1 MSKGSYLVEA
11 LTAFT
16 DNYIWLIKDLKNQ
29 AAWVVDPGD
38 ASPVLN
44 TLNQQ
49 QLQLQG
55 ILITHHHYDHINGI
69 PKLIEKLPKVRVI
82 GPSHKQIPWVT
93 DSALDYEPEK
103 QNTLNIFDGLS
114 LTSIP
119 VPGHTLEHVAYFLEE
134 TRDDLINQEESSPML
149 FCGDTLFSSGCGRL
163 FEGTPEMMWE
173 SLKKLRALP
182 SNTAVYCAHEYTL
195 SNLDFARFI
204 LPKNQ
209 AIKTRAKEATK
220 LRASGLSTLPST
232 IHQERQVNPFLMAD
246 KLELKN
252 AIQLQD
258 NVVDK
263 NEYQIFK
270 TLRAMKDKF

>member
-16 DNYIWLIKDLKNQ
+16 DNYIWLIKDLKSQ

-44 TLNQQ
+44 ALNQQ

-69 PKLIEKLPKVRVI
+69 PRLIEKLPKVRVI

-182 SNTAVYCAHEYTL
+182 SNTAV
-195 SNLDFARFI
+195 
-204 LPKNQ
+204 
-209 AIKTRAKEATK
+209 
-220 LRASGLSTLPST
+220 
-232 IHQERQVNPFLMAD
+232 
-246 KLELKN
+246 
-252 AIQLQD
+252 
-258 NVVDK
+258 
-263 NEYQIFK
+263 
-270 TLRAMKDKF
+270 